1 MAAASYNRGVCLV
14 MGGHQSDE
22 RKKGGFTEE
31 EEGLKLHFKQVSF

>member
-1 MAAASYNRGVCLV
+1 MWQQHHIKGRVLGD
-14 MGGHQSDE
+14 GGHQSDE